1 MRRATI
7 CWALL
12 AGLAPLAG
20 CMDPREDFGK
30 TYYIDGAGNWGFGV
44 AEVAQGLQAAGY
56 SGHVEA
62 YLWTTSFNPAIDQ
75 VNRPAAHLRA
85 AILTQKIQDYL
96 SNHPGND
103 VNIIALSA
111 GTGIAVWA
119 VEALESPYRVNNLV
133 LLGSSLSSDYDM
145 RKAVTKIKGQV
156 YVYYSRY
163 DTILDGPVRML
174 GTIDGKMDVDAA
186 GLVGLHPRG
195 GGQGRI
201 VNIGWGP
208 QYQRYGWTGAHTD
221 CTSEPFVRR
230 YIAAHVMP
238 RAGTDPSP
246 GARAAAASEPAVS
259 WARLPGELSSQADPF
274 IGRQR
279 FRPTSQVNRGG

>member
-1 MRRATI
+1 MLRATMW
-7 CWALL
+7 WAVLV
-12 AGLAPLAG
+12 GLAASAG
-20 CMDPREDFGK
+20 CVDPREDFGK

-44 AEVAQGLQAAGY
+44 AEVAQGLKAAGY
-56 SGHVEA
+56 RGHVEA

-96 SNHPGND
+96 RNHPRND

-119 VEALESPYRVNNLV
+119 VEALESSYRVNNLV

-145 RKAVTKIKGQV
+145 RKAVTKIKGHV

-163 DTILDGPVRML
+163 DTILDGPMRVL
-174 GTIDGKMDVDAA
+174 GTIDGRMDVDAA

-195 GGQGRI
+195 GDRGKI

-230 YIAAHVMP
+230 YIAAHVMSGAE
-238 RAGTDPSP
+238 AGPVP
-246 GARAAAASEPAVS
+246 KARAASPSIPATS
-259 WARLPGELSSQADPF
+259 WADRRWELFSQADPF
-274 IGRQR
+274 RDGER
-279 FRPTSQVNRGG
+279 FGPTSEVN

>member
-1 MRRATI
+1 
-7 CWALL
+7 
-12 AGLAPLAG
+12 
-20 CMDPREDFGK
+20 MDPREEFGK

-44 AEVAQGLQAAGY
+44 AEVARGLQAAGY
-56 SGHVEA
+56 RGHVEA

-85 AILTQKIQDYL
+85 AILTEKIQEYL
-96 SNHPGND
+96 RNHPRND

-119 VEALESPYRVNNLV
+119 VEALGAPHKVNNLV

-145 RKAVTKIKGQV
+145 RAALAKTRGQV

-163 DTILDGPVRML
+163 DTILDGPVRLL
-174 GTIDGKMDVDAA
+174 GTIDGKMGVDAA

-195 GGQGRI
+195 GGRDRI
-201 VNIGWGP
+201 VNIGWAP

-230 YIAAHVMP
+230 YIAAHVTPGTGAGPAP
-238 RAGTDPSP
+238 RAG
-246 GARAAAASEPAVS
+246 AAWSSVPAASFAHWRWELLGQANPFVHS
-259 WARLPGELSSQADPF
+259 ERLGS
-274 IGRQR
+274 
-279 FRPTSQVNRGG
+279 TSEVN